1 MLKKEVCLSF
11 VTRCSAYDF
20 GLVGG
25 GIDQFADGVLVEL
38 VRGGD
43 GYFSVYIG
51 GEEEPSRVVYE
62 DLVAKFVGCCA
73 KKIISFD
80 WIEFSDD
87 FCEWVGELLFCKKA
101 FRDLVVAYDKGLASW
116 LLASHI
122 GALTDIYLAPGLGDS
137 DLDSI
142 GDEWWGAFERKE
154 DE

>member
-25 GIDQFADGVLVEL
+25 GVDQFADGVLVEL
-38 VRGGD
+38 VRGRGEF
-43 GYFSVYIG
+43 YVYVG
-51 GEEEPSRVVYE
+51 GEDEPSRV
-62 DLVAKFVGCCA
+62 LVVDNADEFVGCCA
-73 KKIISFD
+73 KKIIYFD
-80 WIEFSDD
+80 WILFSDD
-87 FCEWVGELLFCKKA
+87 FCEWVGELLFCEKA

-122 GALTDIYLAPGLGDS
+122 GVLTDIYLAPGLGDS